1 MSARPWRKGD
11 IAATIAMPPI
21 TRTAL
26 ALYAGASGDH
36 NPMHIDADVARA
48 HGMPDVFAQGMLVM
62 GYLGRVLTD
71 TFPLAAI
78 AEFGVR
84 FVAITRV
91 HQTLTCTATVG
102 EIAPDGAL
110 RLDLRATDAD
120 GTTTVIGVA
129 RIAAPETTGP

>member
-1 MSARPWRKGD
+1 M
-11 IAATIAMPPI
+11 TVPPI

-62 GYLGRVLTD
+62 GYLGRLLTD
-71 TFPLAAI
+71 TFPLSAI

-91 HQTLTCTATVG
+91 HQALTCTATVS
-102 EIAPDGAL
+102 EITPDGAL

-120 GTTTVIGVA
+120 GTTTVMGFA
-129 RIAAPETTGP
+129 RITAVQPTGP